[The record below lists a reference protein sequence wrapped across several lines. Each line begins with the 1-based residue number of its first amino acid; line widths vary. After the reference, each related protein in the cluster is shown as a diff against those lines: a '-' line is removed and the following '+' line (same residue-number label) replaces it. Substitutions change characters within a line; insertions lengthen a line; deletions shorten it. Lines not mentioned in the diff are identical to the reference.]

1 MSKVTILGDTSG
13 KIELVA
19 ANTISP
25 NIAFT
30 LPSADGSAGQVLA
43 TNGSGVLSFVTN
55 DGTASFQAANSAGT
69 YANAAFAAANSA
81 AASSVDSTA
90 RAVANSLFN
99 GTAAADVANLTSS
112 GPITAQYITLDNSG
126 YYGDIGF
133 SGGGVAITANDTFVV
148 QTNLAVD
155 GEGGPLWEFGAD
167 GNLTVPGNISGANTI
182 TANTIVSV
190 DVISSNTITA
200 NNLTVSN
207 NFSVSGVTVQWHP
220 APLTSKGHTGDKE
233 GYVAIDNDKL
243 YRCIADYTD
252 GTTDIWRYINFTG
265 GTWG

>member
-25 NIAFT
+25 NIAFI

-43 TNGSGVLSFVTN
+43 TDGSGTLSFVTN
-55 DGTASFQAANSAGT
+55 DGTASFQAANSAGA

-90 RAVANSLFN
+90 RAVANSLFD
-99 GTAAADVANLTSS
+99 GTAEANVSS
-112 GPITAQYITLDNSG
+112 LIVQEGGTVTCDSFNSLDGEGSG
-126 YYGDIGF
+126 F
-133 SGGGVAITANDTFVV
+133 LNLRANDTRLGNDGGNV
-148 QTNLAVD
+148 QFNAQSYYVTLANTD
-155 GEGGPLWEFGAD
+155 GT
-167 GNLTVPGNISGANTI
+167 LTVPGNISGANTI
-182 TANTIVSV
+182 TANNLVGV
-190 DVISSNTITA
+190 NVISSNTVTA
-200 NNLTVSN
+200 NNLTVTGILN
-207 NFSVSGVTVQWHP
+207 VDGVVLQWHTP
-220 APLTSKGHTGDKE
+220 VPLTSKGDPGD
-233 GYVAIDNDKL
+233 VAGLISIDNDKI
-243 YRCIADYTD
+243 YRCVGTYD